1 MVKRDA
7 SKANGLLPHL
17 AKETQ
22 NLAADLAYQ
31 DCFARGPARTEIT
44 EAIGKL
50 NARLIDNANLYF
62 CGDLQ
67 NQRDAVADTIL
78 AVDDFLADQGIA
90 RMALVPLVRPVQSL
104 VERENNSLD
113 PLFCERARKG
123 TPKRTMNRLVR
134 TGILAAFAEAW
145 LDAHNGESRTKP
157 LLLAEA
163 ARSLKG
169 PWFAGVTR
177 AKLKTARDLVSQE
190 ASDHPSVIHAKRT
203 LADIARAAEIYG
215 AKAAIF
221 IMANF
226 YNNCPPH
233 YAFGNMGISKTP
245 HVPPN
250 ADE

>member
-1 MVKRDA
+1 MTKKEA
-7 SKANGLLPHL
+7 SKGSGRVAPPTSR
-17 AKETQ
+17 TQ
-22 NLAADLAYQ
+22 ILAADLAYHN
-31 DCFARGPARTEIT
+31 CFARGPARTEIT
-44 EAIGKL
+44 EAIRKL
-50 NARLIDNANLYF
+50 NARLIDNANLYLR
-62 CGDLQ
+62 GNLQ
-67 NQRDAVADTIL
+67 EQRDAVADTL
-78 AVDDFLADQGIA
+78 LTVDDFLADQGIS

-123 TPKRTMNRLVR
+123 TPARTMNRLVR

-145 LDAHNGESRTKP
+145 LDAYDSEGRNQP

-163 ARSLKG
+163 VRSLKG

-190 ASDHPSVIHAKRT
+190 ASDHPSVIQAKQTR
-203 LADIARAAEIYG
+203 ADIAQAAEVYG

-226 YNNCPPH
+226 YNNCPPY

-245 HVPPN
+245 HVSPS